1 MALGRCMADLL
12 LQRGLLGYS
21 HSFGLRRLRGSL
33 AIQTKDKKHAA
44 AVNLILARPCGH
56 VDMVR

>member
-1 MALGRCMADLL
+1 MYNWYATAEGIVGILA
-12 LQRGLLGYS
+12 Q
-21 HSFGLRRLRGSL
+21 FGLRRLRGSL